1 MEKKKPN
8 AKIEA
13 IVEIIVVVVVV
24 VVVLILVVLF
34 VKLVLTSIRL
44 FTNLYELKR
53 EKSTRGPPPHC
64 RRRRRFYFGKFHFC
78 HSFEYKKKKKIIIS
92 LSL

>member
-13 IVEIIVVVVVV
+13 IVEIIVVVVV

-53 EKSTRGPPPHC
+53 EKSTRGPP
-64 RRRRRFYFGKFHFC
+64 
-78 HSFEYKKKKKIIIS
+78 S
-92 LSL
+92 LSSSSSFLFF